1 MWCADRNVGEQSDG
15 GEYSASMQPPKS
27 PLGVQQQFAF
37 AAGLAAAEDVPLATP
52 DPAEATQ
59 PSRANSMTEPQ
70 QLPAQQQQWQDEE
83 DKQSTQ
89 SASQASPE
97 SSTGQLNRLLDGQT
111 DGQTGGQTDGQT
123 DRQAD
128 RQTDGLADRQPDG
141 QTFIAKGQLPADR
154 KQQPELNSE
163 ERNSWCQPDERDR
176 IKTQHDTEVDTVA
189 EGTGSNA
196 FGSSQNSSTTFGDD
210 SSSSE
215 GEVVDIEQMNFGERL
230 QAGIDC
236 FR

>member
-59 PSRANSMTEPQ
+59 PSRANSMAEPQ

-89 SASQASPE
+89 SASQARPE

-111 DGQTGGQTDGQT
+111 DGQTGGQTDGQ
-123 DRQAD
+123 
-128 RQTDGLADRQPDG
+128 ADRQPDG
-141 QTFIAKGQLPADR
+141 QTFIAKAQHPGDR

-163 ERNSWCQPDERDR
+163 EQNSWSQPDERDS
-176 IKTQHDTEVDTVA
+176 IKKEHDMEADTVA
-189 EGTGSNA
+189 ESMGSNA
-196 FGSSQNSSTTFGDD
+196 FGSSQSSSTAFGDD

-215 GEVVDIEQMNFGERL
+215 GEVVDIEQMSFGERL